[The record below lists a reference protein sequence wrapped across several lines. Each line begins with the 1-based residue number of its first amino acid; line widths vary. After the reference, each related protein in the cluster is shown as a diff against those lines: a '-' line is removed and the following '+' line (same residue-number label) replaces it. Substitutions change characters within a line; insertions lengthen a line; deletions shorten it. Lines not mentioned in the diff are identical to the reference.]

1 MDSYQWRNRYAETY
15 WKESRPERRIARR
28 PKLAASGCDPQAE
41 ISEKAH
47 QAEAEIDDSARE
59 EDQS

>member
-1 MDSYQWRNRYAETY
+1 MNGGNRYAKTH
-15 WKESRPERRIARR
+15 WKESRPEEQPRR
-28 PKLAASGCDPQAE
+28 PKLTASGCGPQAQ
-41 ISEKAH
+41 IPEKAH